1 MKATI
6 SEIKNACLVV
16 TKTLE
21 LPIESMKRSLEHRGM
36 AIYDNI
42 NYLVYKAFIKE
53 YNVYFEK
60 DNEKFMAFELLRSYA
75 QELDKNGFVEFLK

>member
-1 MKATI
+1 
-6 SEIKNACLVV
+6 
-16 TKTLE
+16 
-21 LPIESMKRSLEHRGM
+21 M